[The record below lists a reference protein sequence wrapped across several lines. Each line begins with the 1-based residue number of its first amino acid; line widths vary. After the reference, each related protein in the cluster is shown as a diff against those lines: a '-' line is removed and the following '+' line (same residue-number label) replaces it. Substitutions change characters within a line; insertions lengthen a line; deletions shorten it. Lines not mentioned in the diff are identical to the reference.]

1 MRRPLRE
8 LVIDWTLV
16 GIATFGWC
24 VVAPTTVLVCELVEL
39 VEVLRARWR
48 ELLVPL
54 DGDAS

>member
-8 LVIDWTLV
+8 LVIDCTIV

-24 VVAPTTVLVCELVEL
+24 VVAPTTVIACELVEL
-39 VEVLRARWR
+39 VEVLRARGR
-48 ELLVPL
+48 ELLAPI